1 MLKKRLIFTLLY
13 KNNNFF
19 LSRNFRLQ
27 KVGGVEWL
35 IKNYNFAKIA
45 SSIDELIVLNLSDN
59 KSDSKKFCDDIT
71 LITKNCF
78 IPVSL
83 GGGIK
88 SIDDAS
94 MLFSNGA
101 DKVVINS
108 AIFSDPKLIKEI
120 SSRFGSQSIV
130 ASVDF
135 KIKNEDYLIYI
146 ENGTQL
152 IKYNLRDYLEYL
164 DSLPIGE
171 IILNSI
177 DKDGTGQGFEL
188 SVINEIES
196 FISKP
201 IILSGGAGNEM
212 HLLDVLVN
220 SKLNAA
226 STANLFNFIS
236 DGLPKA
242 RNYLISK
249 GCELAR
255 WE

>member
-1 MLKKRLIFTLLY
+1 M
-13 KNNNFF
+13 
-19 LSRNFRLQ
+19 Q
-27 KVGGVEWL
+27 
-35 IKNYNFAKIA
+35 
-45 SSIDELIVLNLSDN
+45 
-59 KSDSKKFCDDIT
+59 
-71 LITKNCF
+71 ITKNCF

-88 SIDDAS
+88 SIEEAS
-94 MLFSNGA
+94 ILFSNGA
-101 DKVVINS
+101 DKIVINS
-108 AIFSDPKLIKEI
+108 ALFSDPNLIKEI
-120 SSRFGSQSIV
+120 SSKFGNQSIV

-152 IKYNLRDYLEYL
+152 IEYNLTDYLKYL

-171 IILNSI
+171 IMLNSI

-188 SVINEIES
+188 SVINKIER

-201 IILSGGAGNEM
+201 FILSGGAGNEV

-220 SKLNAA
+220 SKINAA
-226 STANLFNFIS
+226 STANLFNFIG

-242 RNYLISK
+242 RNYLIEK

>member
-27 KVGGVEWL
+27 KVGGLEWL

-45 SSIDELIVLNLSDN
+45 SSIDELVVLNLSKE
-59 KSDSKKFCDDIT
+59 KSELNQFCDDIKV
-71 LITKNCF
+71 ITKNCF

-88 SIDDAS
+88 NIEDAS
-94 MLFSNGA
+94 ILFSNGA

-108 AIFSDPKLIKEI
+108 ALYSDPQLIKEI
-120 SSRFGSQSIV
+120 STRFGSQSIV

-135 KIKNEDYLIYI
+135 KIKNRDYLIYI

-152 IKYNLRDYLEYL
+152 IKYNLRDYFKYL

-171 IILNSI
+171 IMLNSI
-177 DKDGTGQGFEL
+177 DKDGTGQGFEID
-188 SVINEIES
+188 VIDKIGS
-196 FISKP
+196 LISKP
-201 IILSGGAGNEM
+201 IILSGGAGNEL

-220 SKLNAA
+220 SKINAVA
-226 STANLFNFIS
+226 TANLFNFIG

-242 RNYLISK
+242 RNYLIEK
-249 GCELAR
+249 GCELAK

>member
-45 SSIDELIVLNLSDN
+45 SSIDELVILNLSDN
-59 KSDSKKFCDDIT
+59 NSDLHKFCDHVMQ
-71 LITKNCF
+71 ITKNCF

-88 SIDDAS
+88 SIEEAS
-94 MLFSNGA
+94 ILFSNGA
-101 DKVVINS
+101 DKIVINS
-108 AIFSDPKLIKEI
+108 ALFSDPNLIKEI
-120 SSRFGSQSIV
+120 SSKFGNQSIV

-152 IKYNLRDYLEYL
+152 IEYNLTDYLKYL

-171 IILNSI
+171 IMLNSI

-188 SVINEIES
+188 SVINKIER

-201 IILSGGAGNEM
+201 FILSGGAGNEV

-220 SKLNAA
+220 SKINAA
-226 STANLFNFIS
+226 STANLFNFIG

-242 RNYLISK
+242 RNYLIEK